1 MSFVYLAALLVSIG
15 CMVLLDRRFRLF
27 FWRAPGRAAAV
38 LGAGVAFFLA
48 WDVAGITLG
57 IFFREVNEISTGIV
71 LAPHLP
77 VEEVV
82 FLAFLCY
89 LTMVLYTG
97 CLAWRSHLAARHAGP
112 GEPGE
117 PGEPS
122 LRADGG
128 PA

>member
-38 LGAGVAFFLA
+38 LATGTAFFLV
-48 WDVAGITLG
+48 WDLAGIGLG
-57 IFFREVNEISTGIV
+57 IFFREVNTISTGLL

-82 FLAFLCY
+82 FLVFLCY
-89 LTMVLYTG
+89 LTMVSYSG
-97 CLAWRSHLAARHAGP
+97 CLALRSHRRRTAGP
-112 GEPGE
+112 GAS
-117 PGEPS
+117 PS
-122 LRADGG
+122 EVSS
-128 PA
+128 